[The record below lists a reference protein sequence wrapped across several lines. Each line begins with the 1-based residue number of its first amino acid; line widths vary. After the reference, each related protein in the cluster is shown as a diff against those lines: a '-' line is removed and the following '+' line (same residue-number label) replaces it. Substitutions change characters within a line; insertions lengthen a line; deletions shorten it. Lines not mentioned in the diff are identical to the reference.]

1 MSGDFYYP
9 IVPLYVN
16 VNDKVEVSWWSTFAE
31 RLQFWCYENDNNP
44 DLGYIYEYDIPQN
57 GTQDLSLPMLDQDV
71 KDWSEPV
78 ECGIKF
84 YERGG
89 TTTIYA
95 SSVTISSVA
104 TQPASIF
111 ALSSTVTY
119 ERTTTSAPA
128 SGTAS
133 TPANTGNTA
142 PPTVTPTNPV
152 VTTTSSDSA
161 GLSTGAK
168 AGIGAG
174 IGVSAL
180 LVAAAAYLFYRNHRK
195 LKDLNAR
202 LSYQSQAEQFNKPPG
217 VAVAPHGSNGY
228 ERPYSEA
235 TMSQVHSSPQV
246 PVQLS

>member
-1 MSGDFYYP
+1 M
-9 IVPLYVN
+9 
-16 VNDKVEVSWWSTFAE
+16 
-31 RLQFWCYENDNNP
+31 
-44 DLGYIYEYDIPQN
+44 
-57 GTQDLSLPMLDQDV
+57 
-71 KDWSEPV
+71 
-78 ECGIKF
+78 
-84 YERGG
+84 
-89 TTTIYA
+89 
-95 SSVTISSVA
+95 SVTINSIA
-104 TQPASIF
+104 TQAASLF
-111 ALSSTVTY
+111 ASASTVTY
-119 ERTTTSAPA
+119 KRTTTSASA

-133 TPANTGNTA
+133 NPVNTGTTA

-152 VTTTSSDSA
+152 VTTSLSDSA

-180 LVAAAAYLFYRNHRK
+180 LIATAAYLFYRNHRK

-202 LSYQSQAEQFNKPPG
+202 LSYQSQAGHFNKPPD

-246 PVQLS
+246 PAQFS

>member
-9 IVPLYVN
+9 LAPLYVI
-16 VNDKVEVSWWSTFAE
+16 VNDKVELSWWSTFAE
-31 RLQFWCYENDNNP
+31 RLQFWCYEASTNP
-44 DLGYIYEYDIPQN
+44 DLGYIYEYDVPQN
-57 GTQDLSLPMLDQDV
+57 GTQDLSMPMLEQDV
-71 KDWSEPV
+71 KDWSGPV
-78 ECGIKF
+78 SCGIKF

-89 TTTIYA
+89 TTSVFA
-95 SSVTISSVA
+95 ASVTITSVA

-111 ALSSTVTY
+111 ASASTVTQY
-119 ERTTTSAPA
+119 S
-128 SGTAS
+128 TA
-133 TPANTGNTA
+133 NR
-142 PPTVTPTNPV
+142 
-152 VTTTSSDSA
+152 
-161 GLSTGAK
+161 AK

-174 IGVSAL
+174 IGVSAV

-195 LKDLNAR
+195 LKDLNSR

>member
-16 VNDKVEVSWWSTFAE
+16 VNDKVEVSWWSTFAK

-57 GTQDLSLPMLDQDV
+57 GTQDLSLPMLEQDV

-217 VAVAPHGSNGY
+217 VAVAPHGSNGN

-235 TMSQVHSSPQV
+235 TMSQIHSSPQV

>member
-1 MSGDFYYP
+1 M
-9 IVPLYVN
+9 
-16 VNDKVEVSWWSTFAE
+16 
-31 RLQFWCYENDNNP
+31 
-44 DLGYIYEYDIPQN
+44 YEYDIPQN
-57 GTQDLSLPMLDQDV
+57 GTQDLSLPMLEQDV
-71 KDWSEPV
+71 KDWSGPV
-78 ECGIKF
+78 SCGVKF
-84 YERGG
+84 FERGG
-89 TTTIYA
+89 TTSVFA
-95 SSVTISSVA
+95 ASVTISSVA
-104 TQPASIF
+104 TQPASVF
-111 ALSSTVTY
+111 ASASTVTY
-119 ERTTTSAPA
+119 ERTTTSASA

-133 TPANTGNTA
+133 TPVNTGNTV

-152 VTTTSSDSA
+152 VTTSSSDST

-235 TMSQVHSSPQV
+235 TMSQVYSSPQV

>member
-57 GTQDLSLPMLDQDV
+57 GTQDLSLPMLEQDV

-78 ECGIKF
+78 ACGIKF

-95 SSVTISSVA
+95 ASVTISSVA

-111 ALSSTVTY
+111 ASASTVTY
-119 ERTTTSAPA
+119 ERTTTSASA

-133 TPANTGNTA
+133 TPVNTGNTA

-152 VTTTSSDSA
+152 VTASSTNGAS
-161 GLSTGAK
+161 LSTGAK

-174 IGVSAL
+174 IGISVV
-180 LVAAAAYLFYRNHRK
+180 LVAAAAFLFYRNHRK
-195 LKDLNAR
+195 LKDLNSR

-228 ERPYSEA
+228 EW
-235 TMSQVHSSPQV
+235 MV
-246 PVQLS
+246 

>member
-1 MSGDFYYP
+1 M
-9 IVPLYVN
+9 L
-16 VNDKVEVSWWSTFAE
+16 
-31 RLQFWCYENDNNP
+31 
-44 DLGYIYEYDIPQN
+44 N
-57 GTQDLSLPMLDQDV
+57 GTQDLSLPMLEQDV

-78 ECGIKF
+78 SCGIKF
-84 YERGG
+84 YEKGG

-95 SSVTISSVA
+95 ASITISSVA
-104 TQPASIF
+104 TQPASVF
-111 ALSSTVTY
+111 ASASTVTY
-119 ERTTTSAPA
+119 ERTTTSASAP
-128 SGTAS
+128 STAS
-133 TPANTGNTA
+133 NPVNTGDTA

-152 VTTTSSDSA
+152 VTTSSSDSA
-161 GLSTGAK
+161 GLSTAAK

-202 LSYQSQAEQFNKPPG
+202 LGYQSQAELFDKPPG
-217 VAVAPHGSNGY
+217 VAVAPHGSNAY

-235 TMSQVHSSPQV
+235 TMSQAYALPQA